1 LTREGQESNLLALL
15 RKIFDQDNSM
25 KTLPIG
31 IDNYSLEPLQLN
43 PLETLEWAKNKGAEG
58 VQFSGLTEEQRRD
71 IDDKYLKDLAQFAA
85 SNNLYLEWGGG
96 QHIPFDVETWKKK
109 DTRKINRAAAKE
121 AAALGTRI
129 IRSCSGGLMRW
140 NPESPPTKTLLKETA
155 KSLKSQRQMFK
166 DHDVIL
172 AIETHFEFTTHE
184 LLRLFDTCDAEPGDY
199 LGICLDTMNLLTML
213 EDPVMATKRI
223 LPWVVSTHIKDGAI
237 LLTSEGFVTF
247 PAEIS
252 KGIIDFQKIIGGLA
266 SLPHEVNLSIEDHG
280 GRFHLPIFDPDFLS
294 KFPDL
299 TVPEFSSLIQ
309 LSQQTEEAF
318 RTDRLDITEREEWPT
333 LCDGRLMRDIQ
344 TLKELLRK
352 YPTQ

>member
-1 LTREGQESNLLALL
+1 
-15 RKIFDQDNSM
+15 M
-25 KTLPIG
+25 KTLSIG
-31 IDNYSLEPLQLN
+31 IDNYGLEPLQLN
-43 PLETLEWAKNKGAEG
+43 PFEILEWAKNNGAEG
-58 VQFSGLTEEQRRD
+58 VQFSGLTKEQRKG

-96 QHIPFDVETWKKK
+96 QHIPFDVETWNKK
-109 DTRKINRAAAKE
+109 DTHKINRTAAKE
-121 AAALGTRI
+121 AAVLGTRI

-140 NPESPPTKTLLKETA
+140 NPESPPTKTLLEEMA
-155 KSLKSQRQMFK
+155 KNIKSQRQMLK

-213 EDPVMATKRI
+213 EDPVSATERI

-247 PAEIS
+247 PAEIG
-252 KGIIDFQKIIGGLA
+252 KGIIDLQKIIKDLA
-266 SLPHEVNLSIEDHG
+266 SLPQEVNLSIEDHG
-280 GRFHLPIFDPDFLS
+280 GRFHLPIFDLDFLS

-299 TVPEFSSLIQ
+299 TVPEFSILIQ
-309 LSQQTEEAF
+309 LSQQTEEVF
-318 RTDRLDITEREEWPT
+318 RTDQLDITNREEWPHV
-333 LCDGRLMRDIQ
+333 CDSRLLRDIQ
-344 TLKELLRK
+344 ALKELLRK
-352 YPTQ
+352 NPSQK

>member
-1 LTREGQESNLLALL
+1 
-15 RKIFDQDNSM
+15 M

-31 IDNYSLEPLQLN
+31 IDTYGLEPLQLN
-43 PLETLEWAKNKGAEG
+43 PLQILEWAKDNGAEG
-58 VQFSGLTEEQRRD
+58 VQFSGLNEEQRKE
-71 IDDKYLKDLAQFAA
+71 IDDKYLKGLAQFAA
-85 SNNLYLEWGGG
+85 SNDLYLEWGGG

-109 DTRKINRAAAKE
+109 DIRKINRTAAKE

-140 NPESPPTKTLLKETA
+140 NPESPPTETLLKEMA

-184 LLRLFDTCDAEPGDY
+184 LLRLFDTCDAAPGDY

-213 EDPVMATKRI
+213 EDPVMAAERI

-247 PAEIS
+247 PAEIG
-252 KGIIDFQKIIGGLA
+252 KGIIDFKKIIGSLA
-266 SLPHEVNLSIEDHG
+266 SLPHEINLSIEDHG

-299 TVPEFSSLIQ
+299 TVPELSSLIQ
-309 LSQQTEEAF
+309 LSQKTEELF

-333 LCDGRLMRDIQ
+333 VCDSRLLRDIQ
-344 TLKELLRK
+344 ALKELLRK
-352 YPTQ
+352 NSAQQ